1 MARDVGK
8 NNLEKSL
15 KIGALLFAGASAL
28 VAVAGKVAALR
39 DKSDD
44 VNHRTSRTNA
54 IESNK
59 HAGVDKSAD
68 GFDSGMYSGIETK
81 AAEADTSRAMLEDL
95 AQAAEEAACD
105 ESAANIMVAV
115 AHTPGLAASGIARG
129 VLESLLPD
137 EDVVVLPK
145 VNKISGGPV
154 YRAIKRGFDIVS
166 CSAALVALSVPMG
179 IIAFKIKRESD
190 GPAIFSQHRLGKNGE
205 VFSLYKFRT
214 MYTSAELKGAQW
226 ATEGDPRVTPLGKV
240 LRAARLDE
248 LPQFWNVVKGD
259 MSLIG
264 PRPERPIFSEEFARR
279 IDGWNQRLLIRPGVS
294 GLAQVTGGYELLP
307 KEKARYDIEYIE
319 NRSVGLDIRIIAKT
333 LVTVF
338 KRQGAR

>member
-1 MARDVGK
+1 MSRKLKHKALGRVLKTGINLLVGTAA
-8 NNLEKSL
+8 
-15 KIGALLFAGASAL
+15 I
-28 VAVAGKVAALR
+28 VAVAGQIAASKKRPFNIKGKSVPTGVIASEGQVEAVRSSDSRSSDAQSEDDETAVA
-39 DKSDD
+39 
-44 VNHRTSRTNA
+44 
-54 IESNK
+54 
-59 HAGVDKSAD
+59 
-68 GFDSGMYSGIETK
+68 
-81 AAEADTSRAMLEDL
+81 TSRADLEEL
-95 AQAAEEAACD
+95 AQAAEEAVCN

-115 AHTPGLAASGIARG
+115 SHTPGLSDSGIARG

-137 EDVVVLPK
+137 DEIIVLPK
-145 VNKISGGPV
+145 VRRVSGGPI
-154 YRAIKRGFDIVS
+154 YCILKRGFDIVS
-166 CSAALVALSVPMG
+166 CSMALVVLSLPMAA
-179 IIAFKIKRESD
+179 IACLIKKESE

-226 ATEGDPRVTPLGKV
+226 ATEGDPRVTPLGKI
-240 LRAARLDE
+240 LRSTRLDE

-279 IDGWNQRLLIRPGVS
+279 IDGWDQRLLIRPGVS

-319 NRSVGLDIRIIAKT
+319 SRSLGLDVRIVIRT
-333 LVTVF
+333 LITVF

>member
-1 MARDVGK
+1 MTRGSAKAGLCSALKTGVAFFVGATAAVALAGQVAAR
-8 NNLEKSL
+8 KSRERRRACCASSTDSDML
-15 KIGALLFAGASAL
+15 LNHCGVDGQFCEGATAASA
-28 VAVAGKVAALR
+28 ANDENEA
-39 DKSDD
+39 
-44 VNHRTSRTNA
+44 SR
-54 IESNK
+54 
-59 HAGVDKSAD
+59 VM
-68 GFDSGMYSGIETK
+68 F
-81 AAEADTSRAMLEDL
+81 EDL

-137 EDVVVLPK
+137 DEVIVLPK
-145 VNKISGGPV
+145 VNHIAGAPA
-154 YRAIKRGFDIVS
+154 YRAVKRAFDLVS
-166 CSAALVALSVPMG
+166 CSAALVALALPMG
-179 IIAFKIKRESD
+179 IIALKIKHESD
-190 GPAIFSQHRLGKNGE
+190 GPAIFSQHRLGKDGE

-214 MYTSAELKGAQW
+214 MYTDAELKGAQW

-240 LRAARLDE
+240 LRATRLDE

-319 NRSVGLDIRIIAKT
+319 NRSLSLDIRIIVKT

-338 KRQGAR
+338 RRQGAR